1 MKVIFTKLAKRKFR
15 FLREIGW
22 SFKPDDIKKVLEE
35 PTKVGLGYSGTKTAL
50 ISIDANHNLLVVYSE
65 EDDII
70 KIVTFYPVKK
80 GRYES

>member
-1 MKVIFTKLAKRKFR
+1 MKVIFTKHAKRKFR

-50 ISIDANHNLLVVYSE
+50 RSIDASHDLLVVYSDE
-65 EDDII
+65 GDII
-70 KIVTFYPVKK
+70 TVVTFYPVKK
-80 GRYES
+80 GRYD